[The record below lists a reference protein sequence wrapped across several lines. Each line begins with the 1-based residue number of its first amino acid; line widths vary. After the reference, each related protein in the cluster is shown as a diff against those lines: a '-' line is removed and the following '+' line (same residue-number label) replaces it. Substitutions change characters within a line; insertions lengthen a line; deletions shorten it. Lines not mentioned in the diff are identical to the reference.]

1 MSCIA
6 WNCRGL
12 GSPSIVP
19 TLKYLVQTYKPEGI
33 FLSKTM
39 EALNKIEELKYLLS
53 FDSFFIVDRFGIGGG
68 LTFLWKKI

>member
-1 MSCIA
+1 
-6 WNCRGL
+6 
-12 GSPSIVP
+12 
-19 TLKYLVQTYKPEGI
+19 
-33 FLSKTM
+33 M